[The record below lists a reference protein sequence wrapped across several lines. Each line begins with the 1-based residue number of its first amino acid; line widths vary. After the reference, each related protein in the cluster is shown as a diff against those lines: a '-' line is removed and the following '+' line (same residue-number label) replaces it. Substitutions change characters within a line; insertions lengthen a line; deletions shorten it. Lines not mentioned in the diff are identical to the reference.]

1 MVGGELCV
9 SVYIRTESERNS
21 TKKLKRVFMH
31 MPIPVAVRSKAS
43 VCGLFLAGIGGSN
56 PAGGMDVCLS

>member
-31 MPIPVAVRSKAS
+31 MPIPAAVRSITS
-43 VCGLFLAGIGGSN
+43 VCGLSLAEIVGSN
-56 PAGGMDVCLS
+56 PAGGRDVCLL